1 MEPLVGIAQ
10 FRELLAGSG
19 LEEWQ
24 LGVASAA
31 IRSYCGWHVTPVV
44 IETVTLD
51 GDGGTILSLPTLR
64 LVSLVEVRVQGEAV
78 EDVEWSSDG
87 SLRGKWPDRW
97 RSIEVTMEHGYDQP
111 ADLLGVLVDAAA
123 RAVNS
128 ELGGAAETIGPFSF
142 TASEGS
148 TVMYAHEL
156 QILDRYRLPRLP

>member
-1 MEPLVGIAQ
+1 MEPLVGIAK

-24 LGVASAA
+24 LDVASGA
-31 IRSYCGWHVTPVV
+31 IRSYCGWHVTPV
-44 IETVTLD
+44 ITETVTVD
-51 GDGGTILSLPTLR
+51 GDGGTILNLPTLR
-64 LVSLVEVRVQGEAV
+64 LTSLVAVRVQGEPV

-87 SLRGKWPDRW
+87 TLRGWWPDKW
-97 RSIEVTMEHGYDQP
+97 RSIEVEMEHGYESP
-111 ADLLGVLVDAAA
+111 ADLLGVMVDAAS

-148 TVMYAHEL
+148 TVMYLHEL
-156 QILDRYRLPRLP
+156 QVLDRYKLPRLP